1 MPIAISTIAPT
12 SFNQSGGALGMTG
25 TFPAALDPFDVY
37 LEDGLNLPIQIGTG
51 VSATGETN
59 LDVTVPPATAS
70 GTYNVSVLSV
80 PSPGDF
86 AYAPDP
92 IVISAAPD
100 SVTSGDPLTFASGTG
115 GTITITGVFSG
126 TDYYIRLDD
135 PATTEVGPV
144 NPTGGNTLTFTIPD
158 GIADGTYTLLVW
170 RFPGDE
176 THLSVTLTLT
186 MGNGIGGAV
195 ASADQLVIIRDS
207 NLVGAVVSAD
217 SEDAPRTG
225 LTIPDT
231 ANQGSLSPVVMGD
244 PDADTIANIE
254 LQIVQGGAIGSAGW
268 AWKDA
273 DAGTWHGAHGEAYAW
288 GHHACASANHLGA
301 VVVYSRVF
309 RRVLVISAAYTA
321 SPLAAT
327 GTIQVSWQ
335 DLNDR
340 PMAAATWEAGGN
352 STTFVPSGGVSS
364 GTHPLAAC
372 ELGDGAILL
381 AVKKAPAGSSSDALS
396 AGDLDLYRSE
406 DGGST
411 WTLVR
416 EDVLQAAGASGCSES
431 GCARIA
437 ASGNWIR
444 LAFVEYLS
452 GSIASVVSADG
463 GATWQTL
470 TALVAGSV
478 VAAPLSDQANDTR
491 PFDLVAVDDNTGA
504 FLLVSDPNATGA
516 TNRVKLW
523 YATRDG
529 EWSGIAAIN
538 TTSIPDTPRAYAF
551 YRDPYF
557 LWLWIACADPGS
569 ATDCWTVLRCP
580 RELVLTGSEWLTMS
594 NPLRMRGA
602 TRLYPMQVRAVW
614 CDDRAAMIGYL
625 EDGEAG
631 GVAARKENRPWL
643 CWIGGWSQRPWGIDT
658 DRADGLLE
666 SVHWVA
672 PMGEPALGPT
682 SSTQSSWVH
691 ALVGSGTH
699 SWRNTVDVLY
709 SGATSGEYSYSQI
722 EIEAGDQAD
731 PPQWDP
737 ALADEQ
743 QYQITRLFACEW
755 VCAMGTTGSSLANNA
770 GVRVWSPSISGA
782 AGTSFRLVVRIGTT
796 NANVVDE
803 NASTV
808 LATLAPITPTT
819 LATDIWHR
827 FRLVV
832 APAATASGDPQGILQ
847 YRRDDGDLWVET
859 SVFSIPAPAGAG
871 VTMTRLAHGLLGNS
885 SGGYEEV
892 AFREFRAS
900 SYWFRPNY
908 TDWTSPGDLPGARA
922 AVRPRGLSA
931 GSTAGNPQQLRA
943 YWGGGGGMIGDN
955 WTHEVDHEYSAER
968 IALDSPQFV
977 WRSASGATAG
987 SGIVWDACHGAAVD
1001 DGRRWVHSHAALYGM
1016 SGRRALLEYADDAA
1030 ITSNVVALTM
1040 DGQQH
1045 TGLRAAAVAGSV
1057 IRIDPLSEPADP
1069 WREGELAGRMLVV
1082 TTGASTAGHVH
1093 WIDRHFYDGTSHH
1106 VVLAT
1111 GSQFA
1116 PSLIA
1121 AGATMSIVSDRVW
1134 GSLGQTVTK
1143 RYMRLKFGI
1152 TGDNNWSGR
1161 WQCSAFVPGIARAFD
1176 PPLSWSHTDEEEP
1189 NTVVQRARNGQTW
1202 AYEEGPAGR
1211 LWVGRQVGDTT
1222 GDRDA
1227 FRDLLRVLAR
1237 YQQEPIAVLLNDEAT
1252 EDQDRR
1258 LLYTRFEGGTRLD
1271 QQAWHRTLG
1280 TGTRNR
1286 PVGDVQVQFREIV

>member
-1 MPIAISTIAPT
+1 MAITIATATPLT
-12 SFNQSGGALGMTG
+12 WDQSGGSLTLTG
-25 TFPAALDPFDVY
+25 TFPDADGPTFHGYLIDSNAVLDPVDC
-37 LEDGLNLPIQIGTG
+37 GT
-51 VSATGETN
+51 STSDDETTI
-59 LDVTVPPATAS
+59 VFTVPAGAVVGSYDTI
-70 GTYNVSVLSV
+70 SVGEEGNESNFGVL
-80 PSPGDF
+80 DL
-86 AYAPDP
+86 
-92 IVISAAPD
+92 ISAYDVA
-100 SVTSGDPLTFASGTG
+100 AEITG
-115 GTITITGVFSG
+115 GSG
-126 TDYYIRLDD
+126 
-135 PATTEVGPV
+135 
-144 NPTGGNTLTFTIPD
+144 GG
-158 GIADGTYTLLVW
+158 
-170 RFPGDE
+170 
-176 THLSVTLTLT
+176 
-186 MGNGIGGAV
+186 GGSIDSTV
-195 ASADQLVIIRDS
+195 DQQIIIRDS
-207 NLVGAVVSAD
+207 NIVGAVVSAD
-217 SEDAPRTG
+217 SQDAPRTG
-225 LTIPDT
+225 LTIPD
-231 ANQGSLSPVVMGD
+231 AENQGSLSPVVMGD

-254 LQIVQGGAIGSAGW
+254 LQITQGGSIGTAGW

-273 DAGTWHGAHGEAYAW
+273 DAGTWHGAHSECYAW
-288 GHHACASANHLGA
+288 GHHSPTSANHLGA

-309 RRVLVISAAYTA
+309 RRVLVISAVYTT
-321 SPLAAT
+321 SPLVAT

-340 PMAAATWEAGGN
+340 PLVASTWENGGN
-352 STTFVPSGGVSS
+352 STTFVPSGGVSN

-372 ELGDGAILL
+372 ELGDGAIVLM
-381 AVKKAPAGSSSDALS
+381 VRKPAAGPNPDPLS
-396 AGDLDLYRSE
+396 AGDWDMYRSE
-406 DGGST
+406 DGGAS
-411 WTLVR
+411 WTLAR
-416 EDVLQAAGASGCSES
+416 KDVQQAAGLNGNVEAGSDDG

-444 LAFVEYLS
+444 FCFIA
-452 GSIASVVSADG
+452 GSDIFTVVSADN
-463 GATWQTL
+463 GATWESL
-470 TALVAGSV
+470 TKLAAGTDIALSI
-478 VAAPLSDQANDTR
+478 DQENDIR
-491 PFDLVAVDDNTGA
+491 PFDIVAVDDNTGA
-504 FLLVSDPNATGA
+504 FLIVSDPFASGA

-529 EWSGIAAIN
+529 EWDGIGAIN
-538 TTSIPDTPRAYAF
+538 TTSIPDTPRAYVF

-569 ATDCWTVLRCP
+569 TTNRWTVLRCP
-580 RELVLTGSEWLTMS
+580 RETVLTGSQWITMS
-594 NPLRMRGA
+594 NPMPMRGA
-602 TRLYPMQVRAVW
+602 MRLYPMQMRAVW

-625 EDGEAG
+625 EDGETGAT
-631 GVAARKENRPWL
+631 ATRKENRPWL
-643 CWIGGWSQRPWGIDT
+643 CWIGGWSSLPWGADID
-658 DRADGLLE
+658 RSGGLLE
-666 SVHWVA
+666 SVHWAA
-672 PMGEPALGPT
+672 PMGEPALGAT
-682 SSTQSSWVH
+682 SSTQSSWTHIV
-691 ALVGSGTH
+691 AGGGTH
-699 SWRNTVDVLY
+699 SWLPALHVLY
-709 SGATSGEYSYSQI
+709 SAATTSEYSYSQI
-722 EIEAGDQAD
+722 DILTDDASS
-731 PPQWDP
+731 PPQLDP
-737 ALADEQ
+737 ELVDETE
-743 QYQITRLFACEW
+743 YKITRLFACEW
-755 VCAMGTTGSSLANNA
+755 VCAMGSTGSSLSNHA
-770 GVRVWSPSISGA
+770 GVRIWSPSISGSP
-782 AGTSFRLVVRIGTT
+782 GTAFRLAIRIGTT

-803 NASTV
+803 NASSII
-808 LATLAPITPTT
+808 ATLAPITPGT
-819 LATDIWHR
+819 LDSDLWHR

-832 APAATASGDPQGILQ
+832 APAATSSGSPQAILQ
-847 YRRDDGDLWVET
+847 YRREDGDLWSQT
-859 SVFSIPAPAGAG
+859 SVFSLPAPAGSG
-871 VTMTRLAHGLLGNS
+871 VTQTRFAHGMLGNS
-885 SGGYEEV
+885 SGGYAEV

-900 SYWFRPNY
+900 SYWFRPDY
-908 TDWTSPGDLPGARA
+908 TDWTSPDDLPGARA

-955 WTHEVDHEYSAER
+955 WTHEVDHEYAAER

-987 SGIVWDACHGAAVD
+987 TGIVWDACHGAAVD

-1016 SGRRALLEYADDAA
+1016 SGRRALLEYADDVG
-1030 ITSNVVALTM
+1030 ITSGVVALTM

-1045 TGLRAAAVAGSV
+1045 TGLRAASVAGSV

-1152 TGDNNWSGR
+1152 SGDNNWSGR
-1161 WQCSAFVPGIARAFD
+1161 WRCSAFVPGIARTFD

-1189 NTVVQRARNGQTW
+1189 HTVVQRARNGQSW

-1227 FRDLLRVLAR
+1227 FRDLLRVLAK
-1237 YQQEPIAVLLNDEAT
+1237 YQEEPIAMLLNDEAT

-1280 TGTRNR
+1280 AGTRSR